1 MIIENNS
8 ILISKD
14 DCLLNRIS
22 VQDFFF
28 DNFIDYNVNV
38 ISSDGIDEK
47 ISVDWYLYPTDN
59 LIKIADELRKS
70 KGFLPMFSDNTND
83 YDSTGWYNFYLT
95 VEGDLS
101 DSKNISE
108 LAYEL
113 YFSVATDLAND
124 DGECYSIVLSE
135 SFTNEVV
142 SFLEQDCNIHFESF
156 LQDEYLECYLNYKD

>member
-14 DCLLNRIS
+14 DCLFNRIS

-38 ISSDGIDEK
+38 LSSDGIDEK
-47 ISVDWYLYPTDN
+47 FSVDWYLYPTDN

-70 KGFLPMFSDNTND
+70 KGFLPMCPDSTNY

-95 VEGDLS
+95 VESDLS
-101 DSKNISE
+101 DSKNVSE
-108 LAYEL
+108 LTYEL
-113 YFSVATDLAND
+113 FFSVATDLAD
-124 DGECYSIVLSE
+124 DDCECYSIILSE
-135 SFTNEVV
+135 SFMNEVIA
-142 SFLEQDCNIHFESF
+142 FLEQDCNIRFESF
-156 LQDEYLECYLNYKD
+156 LQDEYLEYHWNY